1 MWRKEIQHAFIT
13 GISVCYINCQLMY
26 AVANKKSGVNICNIK
41 QLADISPYNTVCD
54 FTTGAV

>member
-1 MWRKEIQHAFIT
+1 
-13 GISVCYINCQLMY
+13 MY